1 MSKFASQQIT
11 AELVDFI
18 KAMVTHLICGKDFGD
33 AGTEKHFDMWEKQLL
48 VMLEPTGKR
57 NDNFERFAFFVHGW
71 KQWLRSEDL
80 PLPM

>member
-1 MSKFASQQIT
+1 LSKFARQQIT

-18 KAMVTHLICGKDFGD
+18 KAIVTHLTCGKDFGD
-33 AGTEKHFDMWEKQLL
+33 AGTEKHVDMWEKQLL

-71 KQWLRSEDL
+71 KQLLRSEDF
-80 PLPM
+80 PHPM